1 MTATLPAIVTHRNGL
16 RMGPHNY
23 EEFDYA
29 KLEEFGQDP
38 GEQMMDW
45 VSRGKKAN
53 MLAELTDAEI
63 AMIFVGG
70 EFFHYEPG
78 DVIIPWMDTKD
89 SMFVLLAE
97 GRVRIITPIILPPP
111 VGDWLSG
118 EKSLLE
124 LPAPQVV
131 GHFNL
136 LSSTVRSA
144 TVEAII
150 PMDAIEVQKNYLD
163 KLTKTNQH
171 VGATLFKNIGRALQG
186 QLRFTNNDVQNLTV
200 AVALASRA
208 LRKG

>member
-1 MTATLPAIVTHRNGL
+1 MIAVAAPVVVAKNGL
-16 RMGPHNY
+16 KMGPHLADNFEY
-23 EEFDYA
+23 SKIEEFSKDMGPVMA
-29 KLEEFGQDP
+29 
-38 GEQMMDW
+38 DW
-45 VSRGKKAN
+45 VARGKKAN
-53 MLAELTDAEI
+53 MLAELTDEEVAQ
-63 AMIFVGG
+63 IFFGG
-70 EFFHYEPG
+70 EYFHYEPG

-144 TVEAII
+144 TVEAIV
-150 PMDAIEVQKNYLD
+150 PMDAIEVQKAYLD
-163 KLTKTNQH
+163 KLTKVNLH
-171 VGATLFKNIGRALQG
+171 VGATLFKNIGKALQG